1 MPRAPKGGIQLV
13 AISSN
18 IPGSVPAG
26 MSRDFSRMTIMAS
39 PEIPDALVSNDPAA
53 VAFVKGGKRKR
64 LSKACDACHK
74 SKRRC
79 DGTAPC
85 SNCFFASKE
94 CTYTDS
100 SGRPVPAPRTTSN
113 QDRAIPARISTAY
126 ASTSAA
132 AASPESTAGVRRH
145 AELDSAS
152 AKRVKPETSPSMSS
166 ATSSSPSADSGHDS
180 PLSSLDPVT
189 QLQLIEL
196 FFAHCNPHRLI
207 IHKPSFSA
215 SLTHERV
222 PQYLIMAVC
231 ALAAP
236 WCKDITNAAPMPRLA
251 GVPFFQEALNLMFDA
266 SGRLLSEPTLATA
279 QALCLLEMHEI
290 AASHSWTKHYRYFDL
305 ALQVLEDALEVQKA
319 DSQTPHADL
328 SPIEARQYNIER
340 ECTRRCF
347 WLVQAME
354 WVNGI
359 YTYRQMRPRSA
370 ELTRVLPLP
379 LDENSFELGRT
390 QPAEYLHLPA
400 PRSKMASQFGHVCR
414 VLSIY
419 YTFETI
425 SATKPVEAR
434 PPALAACRE
443 AVQAWVTSLPDE
455 LRFSPETLEKQIEMF
470 ATGANTGAWCYLF
483 IHTLHPCLHLELT
496 DAEGR
501 LHEEPLGW
509 LRDQLDLIF
518 KATGARAKNTIL
530 SACTIWTYSKY
541 FADDPLVQQWDDQFE
556 TMWGFRVTVVA
567 DQWRKTQNEQQAQI
581 GRTYPVEGVSQSHGS
596 PAFQSASQSSSPT
609 SQHAP
614 TVRSPLSSVRSSPRD
629 RPSSVVDLRAAARQ
643 QAHHPASPPQHQQQ
657 HFERGD
663 TSTPRGLQPQ
673 QSLPSLKA
681 SGLLDNWRPPTEAF
695 TQAVQISGPAG
706 GGHGLLPSPHALG
719 QPPAGGGT
727 SGMGGWPRRDGQSP
741 I

>member
-1 MPRAPKGGIQLV
+1 MIAMSSLETPKG
-13 AISSN
+13 
-18 IPGSVPAG
+18 P
-26 MSRDFSRMTIMAS
+26 
-39 PEIPDALVSNDPAA
+39 NDPSAPT
-53 VAFVKGGKRKR
+53 FVKGGKRKR

-100 SGRPVPAPRTTSN
+100 SGRPVPAPRTNAN
-113 QDRAIPARISTAY
+113 QDRVLPARISTGY
-126 ASTSAA
+126 ASTSASA
-132 AASPESTAGVRRH
+132 ESTAGIRRH
-145 AELDSAS
+145 AELDTA
-152 AKRVKPETSPSMSS
+152 AKRVKPETSPSMAS
-166 ATSSSPSADSGHDS
+166 ASSSSPSADSGHDS

-222 PQYLIMAVC
+222 PQYLILAVC

-236 WCKDITNAAPMPRLA
+236 WCKELTSAAPMPRLA
-251 GVPFFQEALNLMFDA
+251 GVPFFQEAVNLMFDA
-266 SGRLLSEPTLATA
+266 SGRLLSEPCLATA

-305 ALQVLEDALEVQKA
+305 ALKVLEDALDVHRV
-319 DSQTPHADL
+319 DSQSPTPGL

-347 WLVQAME
+347 WLIQSME

-359 YTYRQMRPRSA
+359 YTYRQMRPRSV
-370 ELTRVLPLP
+370 ELARILPLP
-379 LDENSFELGRT
+379 VDENSFELGRT
-390 QPAEYLHLPA
+390 QPPEFLHIPA

-414 VLSIY
+414 VLSMY
-419 YTFETI
+419 HTLETI
-425 SATKPVEAR
+425 IATKPMEAR

-443 AVQAWVTSLPDE
+443 AVQTWVSSLPDE

-470 ATGANTGAWCYLF
+470 ATSVNTGVWCYLF
-483 IHTLHPCLHLELT
+483 IHTLHPCLHLDLT

-501 LHEEPLGW
+501 IHEEPLGW
-509 LRDQLDLIF
+509 VRDQLNQVF
-518 KATGARAKNTIL
+518 KATGTRAKNTIL

-541 FADDPLVQQWDDQFE
+541 FPNDPLVQEWDNEFE
-556 TMWGFRVTVVA
+556 KLWGFRVTVVA
-567 DQWRKTQNEQQAQI
+567 DQWRKTQSEQQAQI
-581 GRTYPVEGVSQSHGS
+581 GRTYPVEGVSQTHGS
-596 PAFQSASQSSSPT
+596 PAFQSASSHSSPT
-609 SQHAP
+609 SQHAS
-614 TVRSPLSSVRSSPRD
+614 TIRSPSSSTRGSPRD
-629 RPSSVVDLRAAARQ
+629 RHSIVDLHAAARQ
-643 QAHHPASPPQHQQQ
+643 QSHQHPSPPQHYEQP
-657 HFERGD
+657 HDSMRTEHLH
-663 TSTPRGLQPQ
+663 PRTLQPQ

-695 TQAVQISGPAG
+695 AQAVSISGQNTG
-706 GGHGLLPSPHALG
+706 GMLPSPHAMS
-719 QPPAGGGT
+719 QPSSA
-727 SGMGGWPRRDGQSP
+727 SGHSPTGMSWRREGQSP